1 MFTIYLKEILLIHL
15 TPIFYM
21 CTPWKHQKT
30 RSFLTFSRGKEMEN
44 WQNRHE
50 PPHLLRP
57 TLSIEE

>member
-1 MFTIYLKEILLIHL
+1 
-15 TPIFYM
+15 M
-21 CTPWKHQKT
+21 CTPWKRQKT